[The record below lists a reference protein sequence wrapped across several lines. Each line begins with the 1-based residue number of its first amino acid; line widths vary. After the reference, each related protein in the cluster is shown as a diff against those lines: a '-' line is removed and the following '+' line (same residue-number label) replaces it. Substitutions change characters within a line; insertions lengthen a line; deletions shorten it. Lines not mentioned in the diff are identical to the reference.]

1 MTKHDPCFDRVRRR
15 LIATD
20 RDAALDLLENGL
32 REVPVYRWLIGDEA
46 PSDAY
51 RWYGEVLF
59 IECMNG
65 IEGIFDSAGR
75 LTALIAVLGSPSE
88 AGRID
93 DDLKHRTRQW
103 VQSIDGFAD
112 RFRELQSKTDE
123 AKVADEAIRVVFALV
138 ERGHRGGGTLAELV
152 DPVVER
158 AQRLE
163 LPVTASTSDP
173 RLSDL
178 YARKW
183 NCLVR
188 TEFSLTDGPTV
199 WVQRRD
205 RERPRAAP
213 GGVM

>member
-1 MTKHDPCFDRVRRR
+1 MRRK
-15 LIATD
+15 LCASD

-46 PSDAY
+46 PVDAY

-59 IECMNG
+59 VECING
-65 IEGIFDSAGR
+65 IEGIFDGAGG
-75 LTALIAVLGSPSE
+75 LIALIAVSGSPDE

-93 DDLKHRTRQW
+93 DDLKSRTRRW
-103 VQSIDGFAD
+103 VRAIDGFAD
-112 RFRELQSKTDE
+112 RFQELQSKADE
-123 AKVADEAIRVVFALV
+123 TKVAGDAVRVIFALV
-138 ERGHRGGGTLAELV
+138 HSDHRGGGTLAELV

-158 AQRLE
+158 ARRLG

-173 RLSDL
+173 RLSEL
-178 YARKW
+178 YALKW

-188 TEFSLTDGPTV
+188 KEFNLTDGPTV

-205 RERPRAAP
+205 I
-213 GGVM
+213 